1 MPVLL
6 FGGMYGNVEISTS
19 EPKNID
25 VGIGGMEKIYMS
37 LGLCCASYKVNVM
50 TKIWII
56 ALNRMKIHNRFEII
70 ILN

>member
-1 MPVLL
+1 
-6 FGGMYGNVEISTS
+6 MYENVEISTF

-25 VGIGGMEKIYMS
+25 VWTDGMEKIYELS